1 VEKYFNSVPSN
12 YKVGL
17 ANYTNKLKEVK
28 KAYAAQPK
36 HVVQKTPAAAVE
48 TKVQVAVEKGDVKI
62 ENQRNNAGQQ
72 IKSFAE
78 IAAQDKLLGAPELK
92 ATLQAL
98 SKTLEMNTFGLGSK
112 DPAKLQKF
120 AEILKGIKNPEQQKA
135 VFESVNKYLSGMRA
149 IGSYSDGRIN
159 YQAKFDEVK
168 KVVQAQRSNQKSSV
182 QEMREL
188 LSSTPKVFGRVVPR
202 VKGNGKGTGGIGG

>member
-1 VEKYFNSVPSN
+1 MTKQ
-12 YKVGL
+12 
-17 ANYTNKLKEVK
+17 NKNK
-28 KAYAAQPK
+28 
-36 HVVQKTPAAAVE
+36 
-48 TKVQVAVEKGDVKI
+48 
-62 ENQRNNAGQQ
+62 

-78 IAAQDKLLGAPELK
+78 IAAQDKLLGAPGLK
-92 ATLQAL
+92 EAVQAL
-98 SKTLEMNTFGLGSK
+98 SKTLEMNTFGVASK
-112 DPAKLQKF
+112 DPDNLQKF

-149 IGSYSDGRIN
+149 IGSYKDEIRN
-159 YQAKFDEVK
+159 YQAKFAEVK

-188 LSSTPKVFGRVVPR
+188 LSSAPKAFGGVVPR